1 MGDNLTEN
9 DIRNI
14 ENGIAN
20 YNYIE
25 NPGFKTRIMKVMVAY
40 NNYERNGDANGSS
53 VFQRVEY
60 IKASFEIIKDNPV
73 FGVGTG
79 IVKVFA
85 DYYEDTN
92 SKLKPE
98 YRLRSHNQYLAI
110 TVAFGVIGL
119 LWFLF
124 SMFYPLIADK
134 RNRNYLYMVF
144 LFIVMLSMFTDD
156 TLETQ
161 VGATLFAFFNSF
173 LVFCNGL
180 RAKN

>member
-1 MGDNLTEN
+1 M
-9 DIRNI
+9 
-14 ENGIAN
+14 
-20 YNYIE
+20 
-25 NPGFKTRIMKVMVAY
+25 
-40 NNYERNGDANGSS
+40 
-53 VFQRVEY
+53 
-60 IKASFEIIKDNPV
+60 
-73 FGVGTG
+73 
-79 IVKVFA
+79 
-85 DYYEDTN
+85 
-92 SKLKPE
+92 
-98 YRLRSHNQYLAI
+98 
-110 TVAFGVIGL
+110 VAFGVIGL

-180 RAKN
+180 RTKN